1 MEKYYY
7 KYIQRLNGNL
17 QGRLNGKKGNLQGT
31 SIQKWK
37 LQKKKKE
44 PNRRYRMKITVC
56 KLKTLLDVLKS
67 IRQCKGK
74 DQ

>member
-7 KYIQRLNGNL
+7 KSIQRFNGIHEKRKPVGNL
-17 QGRLNGKKGNLQGT
+17 NTKMEIIKKSQ
-31 SIQKWK
+31 IEVIK
-37 LQKKKKE
+37 L
-44 PNRRYRMKITVC
+44 KITVF

>member
-37 LQKKKKE
+37 LQKKKKSQ
-44 PNRRYRMKITVC
+44 I
-56 KLKTLLDVLKS
+56 DV
-67 IRQCKGK
+67 IE
-74 DQ
+74 